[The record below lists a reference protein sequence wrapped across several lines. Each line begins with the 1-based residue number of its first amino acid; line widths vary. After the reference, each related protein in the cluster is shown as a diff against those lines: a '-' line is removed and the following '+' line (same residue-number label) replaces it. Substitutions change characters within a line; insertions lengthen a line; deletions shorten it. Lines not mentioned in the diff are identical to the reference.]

1 MFGHCVIRTNHK
13 KILSALLVL
22 VLLALMTAC
31 GKKDV
36 QTPEKTSG
44 IDSKTSASAEQTD
57 EITKQNTTQQSVKTT
72 SVRTA
77 NADNV
82 QEESEK
88 MLQMKIN
95 GTAVFVEWEDNN
107 AVRELKNMCKEK
119 PITVDTSMYGGFE
132 QVGSISK
139 TLPRE
144 DKQITTSAGDI
155 VLYSGNQLVVFF
167 GSNTWAYTKLGHI
180 NDKSETE
187 LAELLSSE
195 NVQITLEMADM

>member
-13 KILSALLVL
+13 KILSVLLVL
-22 VLLALMTAC
+22 VLLALVPGC
-31 GKKDV
+31 GKKAAK
-36 QTPEKTSG
+36 TPEKTAG
-44 IDSKTSASAEQTD
+44 VDFQTSASAEQTD
-57 EITKQNTTQQSVKTT
+57 EITKQTIPSSSVKTT
-72 SVRTA
+72 SGRTPST
-77 NADNV
+77 DNI

-95 GTAVFVEWEDNN
+95 GTVVFVEWEDNN

-119 PITVDTSMYGGFE
+119 PITIDASMYGGFE
-132 QVGSISK
+132 QVGGIGK

-155 VLYSGNQLVVFF
+155 ALYSGNQLVVFF

-180 NDKSETE
+180 KNKSETE

-195 NVQITLEMADM
+195 NVQITLDLEDM